1 MADQASDSIVIGAD
15 KASVMQV
22 IADFESYPQWVDMVK
37 QAEIVATDDEGR
49 ATQVRFVLDAGII
62 KDEYVLAYDWSRPD
76 ALSWHL
82 LQSKA
87 MKSQDGVY
95 RLVESGNSTTV
106 TYDLALDLKMPVLG
120 AFKRKGQKVII
131 DTALKG
137 LKKRVES
144 GS

>member
-15 KASVMQV
+15 KAAVMTV
-22 IADFESYPQWVDMVK
+22 IAEFESYPQWVDMVK
-37 QAEIVATDDEGR
+37 QAKVLASDAEGR

-76 ALSWHL
+76 AVSWHL
-82 LQSKA
+82 VESKT
-87 MKSQDGVY
+87 MKTQDGEY
-95 RLVESGNSTTV
+95 RLAESGGATTV
-106 TYDLALDLKMPVLG
+106 TYDLALDLKMPMLG

>member
-15 KASVMQV
+15 KESVMRV

-37 QAEIVATDDEGR
+37 EAEVVATDADGR

-76 ALSWHL
+76 TVSWHL
-82 LQSKA
+82 VQSKA
-87 MKSQDGVY
+87 MKTQDGVY
-95 RLVESGNSTTV
+95 RLADTGGGTTV
-106 TYDLALDLKMPVLG
+106 TYDLALDLKMPMLG

>member
-1 MADQASDSIVIGAD
+1 MADSASDSIVIGAD
-15 KASVMQV
+15 KASVMKV
-22 IADFESYPQWVDMVK
+22 ISDFESYPQWVDMVK
-37 QAEIVATDDEGR
+37 QAEISASDAEGR

-76 ALSWHL
+76 ELSWHL
-82 LQSKA
+82 VQSKT

-95 RLVESGNSTTV
+95 RLAEAAGSTTV
-106 TYDLALDLKMPVLG
+106 TYDLSLDLKMPMLG
-120 AFKRKGQKVII
+120 AFKRKAQKVII

>member
-15 KASVMQV
+15 KAAVMKV

-37 QAEIVATDDEGR
+37 QAQVVDSDADGR
-49 ATQVRFVLDAGII
+49 ASQVRFVLDAGII

-76 ALSWHL
+76 AVSWHL
-82 LQSKA
+82 VQSKT
-87 MKSQDGVY
+87 MKTQDGEY
-95 RLVESGNSTTV
+95 RLVESDGATTV
-106 TYDLALDLKMPVLG
+106 TYDLALDLKMPMLG